1 MIALSAV
8 GCAMAAIAV
17 VVQAYVPVSV
27 ALNVVAALF
36 VALPLTRGYWGGALL
51 AYVSAALIGFFT
63 VNIQALP
70 FILLFG
76 PYTVVMW
83 LLDFKFYEFLK
94 LPKWAKI
101 VIITLVKIGYFFL
114 MFWACLQLM
123 QVVVADI
130 ELFGFEWTYP
140 VLYAVGFALFCLYD
154 PLFRWVY
161 RCMITLISRHV
172 KTPPSQPRA
181 DAAQPQI
188 TQDVF
193 DETDSG
199 RGEEEGEKSDAPTD
213 GGSDGTDNA
222 GTDGGDA

>member
-8 GCAMAAIAV
+8 GCAMTAICV
-17 VVQAYVPVSV
+17 VVQAYVPISV

-36 VALPLTRGYWGGALL
+36 VALPLTRGYWVGALM
-51 AYVSAALIGFFT
+51 AYVAAGLIGFFT

-70 FILLFG
+70 FIMLFG
-76 PYTVVMW
+76 PYTIVMW
-83 LLDFKFYEFLK
+83 LLDFKFYNVQK

-101 VIITLVKIGYFFL
+101 VVISFVKVGYFFL

-130 ELFGFEWTYP
+130 GLLGFDWTEP
-140 VLYAVGFALFCLYD
+140 VLYAVGFALFCVYD

-161 RCMITLISRHV
+161 RCMITLVSRHV
-172 KTPPSQPRA
+172 GKPRRDARPPVRNDA
-181 DAAQPQI
+181 D

-193 DETDSG
+193 GESDAGGGSERSAQDGGVPSDKGSG
-199 RGEEEGEKSDAPTD
+199 DGDGASGEEL
-213 GGSDGTDNA
+213 
-222 GTDGGDA
+222 

>member
-83 LLDFKFYEFLK
+83 LLDFKFYEFTK

-101 VIITLVKIGYFFL
+101 VIITLVKIGYFFTER
-114 MFWACLQLM
+114 CLTVRSIGNTAVSILPLQRCHSQTVFFLD
-123 QVVVADI
+123 VPPCLCYSEFRLFIKSFLV
-130 ELFGFEWTYP
+130 EFCKFGFE
-140 VLYAVGFALFCLYD
+140 LFAFGQFKGIIFKAFFDILRLDNHQIILIGSIVMQTGSISDFRFCNLSFIIF
-154 PLFRWVY
+154 L
-161 RCMITLISRHV
+161 
-172 KTPPSQPRA
+172 
-181 DAAQPQI
+181 
-188 TQDVF
+188 
-193 DETDSG
+193 
-199 RGEEEGEKSDAPTD
+199 
-213 GGSDGTDNA
+213 
-222 GTDGGDA
+222 

>member
-1 MIALSAV
+1 MRRGRTANTRRRSEMIALSAV

-83 LLDFKFYEFLK
+83 LL
-94 LPKWAKI
+94 
-101 VIITLVKIGYFFL
+101 
-114 MFWACLQLM
+114 
-123 QVVVADI
+123 
-130 ELFGFEWTYP
+130 
-140 VLYAVGFALFCLYD
+140 
-154 PLFRWVY
+154 
-161 RCMITLISRHV
+161 SRMLW
-172 KTPPSQPRA
+172 S
-181 DAAQPQI
+181 
-188 TQDVF
+188 
-193 DETDSG
+193 S
-199 RGEEEGEKSDAPTD
+199 S
-213 GGSDGTDNA
+213 
-222 GTDGGDA
+222 

>member
-83 LLDFKFYEFLK
+83 LLDFKFYEFTK

-140 VLYAVGFALFCLYD
+140 VLYAVGFVLFCLYD

-172 KTPPSQPRA
+172 KTLPSQPRA
-181 DAAQPQI
+181 DAAQPQK

-193 DETDSG
+193 DETDFG
-199 RGEEEGEKSDAPTD
+199 CGEEEGEKPDAPTD

>member
-17 VVQAYVPVSV
+17 VVQAYVPVSI

-51 AYVSAALIGFFT
+51 AYVSASLIGFFA

-83 LLDFKFYEFLK
+83 LLDFKFYGLPK

-101 VIITLVKIGYFFL
+101 VVITLVKTGYFFL

-123 QVVVADI
+123 KVVVADI
-130 ELFGFEWTYP
+130 ELFGFDWSYP

-161 RCMITLISRHV
+161 RCMITLVSRHI
-172 KTPPSQPRA
+172 KTPPRPRQ
-181 DAAQPQI
+181 DAAEAPK

-193 DETDSG
+193 AEYDPDEEARD
-199 RGEEEGEKSDAPTD
+199 GEKPDTSDS
-213 GGSDGTDNA
+213 GGSDGPS
-222 GTDGGDA
+222 DGDV